1 MAVNVEIWRPDI
13 VEALFKANPHVR
25 AAFDA
30 DEYVVGGAVVHIP
43 QSGGG
48 TTVERNRAT
57 LPAPIVKRTDTDI
70 VYPLEEYTTDPR
82 LITDIDKKELSFDK
96 RMSVITEETG
106 SLMEF
111 VGDDIAYK
119 WSVNVPAASKIL
131 STGSAAAA
139 TAPGATSNRKILAE
153 ADIRKARALL
163 SAQNVPKEGR
173 YMMVSPNVLDHLMS
187 DNNLKYAFQQVV
199 DLPEGVI
206 GRLYGF
212 NIIERSSV
220 VVQGTGGTSGTVK
233 LPEAASATDDD
244 DCVLF
249 WQQSMVE
256 RAMGTVTIFDNPNR
270 AEYYGDI
277 ISFLVRMGGRARRA
291 DNKGVGLIVLA
302 P

>member
-1 MAVNVEIWRPDI
+1 MWRPDI
-13 VEALFKANPHVR
+13 VEALFKANPHAR
-25 AAFDA
+25 FAFNA
-30 DEYVVGGAVVHIP
+30 DEFVVGGAVVHIP

-57 LPAPIVKRTDTDI
+57 LPAPIVKRADTDI
-70 VYPLEEYTTDPR
+70 IYALEEYTTDPR
-82 LITDIDKKELSFDK
+82 LITDIDKKELSYDK
-96 RMSVITEETG
+96 RMSVISEETG
-106 SLMEF
+106 AMMEF
-111 VGDDIAYK
+111 VGDDLAYK
-119 WSVNVPAASKIL
+119 WAVNVPAANKIL
-131 STGSAAAA
+131 STGAAAA
-139 TAPGATSNRKILAE
+139 GTAPGASGNRKILTE

-163 SAQNVPKEGR
+163 SQQSVPMSDR
-173 YMMVSPNVLDHLMS
+173 YMMLSPNVLDHLMS

-212 NIIERSSV
+212 NILERPSV

-249 WQQSMVE
+249 WHANTVE

-277 ISFLVRMGGRARRA
+277 VSFLVRMGGRARRE

>member
-1 MAVNVEIWRPDI
+1 MAVNVEMWRPDI
-13 VEALFKANPHVR
+13 VESLFKANPHAR
-25 AAFDA
+25 HAFNA

-43 QSGGG
+43 QSGAGA
-48 TTVERNRAT
+48 TVERNRSV

-82 LITDIDKKELSFDK
+82 LITDIDKKELSYDK
-96 RMSVITEETG
+96 RMSVISEETG
-106 SLMEF
+106 ALLEF
-111 VGDDIAYK
+111 VGDDLAYK
-119 WSVNVPAASKIL
+119 WAKNVPSAGKL
-131 STGSAAAA
+131 VSTGGNATA
-139 TAPGATSNRKILAE
+139 TAPGANGNRKILTE

-163 SAQNVPKEGR
+163 SSQNVPQENR
-173 YMMVSPNVLDHLMS
+173 FMMLSPNVLDMLMS

-212 NIIERSSV
+212 NILERSSLV
-220 VVQGTGGTSGTVK
+220 IQGAGGLSGTVK
-233 LPEAASATDDD
+233 LPEAASASDDD
-244 DCVLF
+244 ECVLF
-249 WQQSMVE
+249 WQQNMVE

-277 ISFLVRMGGRARRA
+277 VSFLVRMGGRNRRT

>member
-1 MAVNVEIWRPDI
+1 MAVNVEMWRPDI
-13 VEALFKANPHVR
+13 VEALFKANPHAR
-25 AAFDA
+25 HAFDA
-30 DEYVVGGAVVHIP
+30 DEYVVGGAIVHIP

-48 TTVERNRAT
+48 TTVERNRAV
-57 LPAPIVKRTDTDI
+57 LPAPIVKRMDDTI
-70 VYPLEEYTTDPR
+70 VYPLDEYTTDPR
-82 LITDIDKKELSFDK
+82 LITDIDKKELSYDK

-106 SLMEF
+106 ALMEF
-111 VGDDIAYK
+111 VGDDLAYK
-119 WSVNVPAASKIL
+119 WAKDLPSTSKFL
-131 STGSAAAA
+131 STGGAAAG
-139 TAPGATSNRKILAE
+139 TAPGAAGNRKILTE
-153 ADIRKARALL
+153 GDLRKARALL
-163 SAQNVPKEGR
+163 SSQNVPKEGR
-173 YMMVSPNVLDHLMS
+173 YMMLSPNVLDHLMS
-187 DNNLKYAFQQVV
+187 DNSLKYAFQQVV

-220 VVQGTGGTSGTVK
+220 VVQGAGGLSGTVK

-277 ISFLVRMGGRARRA
+277 VSFLIRMGGRNRRK